1 MTRITMLLVSAFLLF
16 SSSQSFSQLKIGHIN
31 TNELISTMPEAD
43 SAQVQPQAL
52 NDQLVRTSEELQVD
66 YRQAYVDYE
75 KEVATM
81 SDLVRKTKEDGLQ
94 DMMTRIQEF
103 GQMSQQ
109 EINKKQDVLY
119 QPILIKAQNAIQ
131 EVADEQGFDYILETG
146 QAQVLTVP
154 KDESLNVMKLVQAK
168 LGITVK

>member
-1 MTRITMLLVSAFLLF
+1 MTRITIFLVSAFLLF
-16 SSSQSFSQLKIGHIN
+16 SSSQSFSQLQIGHIN
-31 TNELISTMPEAD
+31 TNQLISTMPEAD
-43 SAQVQPQAL
+43 SAQVQLQAL

-81 SDLVRKTKEDGLQ
+81 SDLVRKTKEDALN

-103 GQMSQQ
+103 SQMSQQ
-109 EINKKQDVLY
+109 EINNKQDELY
-119 QPILIKAQNAIQ
+119 QPILVKAQNAIQ

-168 LGITVK
+168 LGIIVK